1 MMPAKSIIK
10 KTITVDDKYIFDLEI
25 YPRLVSW
32 EIYPKDHHAALY
44 AFSNKDKLNKTI
56 ETNHI
61 YEKRKK

>member
-10 KTITVDDKYIFDLEI
+10 KTIKVNRYMFDLEI

-32 EIYPKDHHAALY
+32 EVFPQTYNAALY

-56 ETNHI
+56 ETNHL

>member
-1 MMPAKSIIK
+1 MMPARSIIR
-10 KTITVDDKYIFDLEI
+10 KTIEVNNYMFNLEI

-32 EIYPKDHHAALY
+32 EIFPQTYNAALY

-56 ETNHI
+56 ETNHL

>member
-1 MMPAKSIIK
+1 MPVKSIIK
-10 KTITVDDKYIFDLEI
+10 KTIQVDTHMFDLEI
-25 YPRLVSW
+25 YPRLVAW
-32 EIYPKDHHAALY
+32 EVFPKTNDAALY

>member
-1 MMPAKSIIK
+1 MMPVKSIIK
-10 KTITVDDKYIFDLEI
+10 KTIKINKHVFDLEI

-32 EIYPKDHHAALY
+32 EIFPQSYSAALY

-56 ETNHI
+56 ETNHL